1 MTRDQLVLA
10 LQQEY
15 AHRREDNLRLYEEKT
30 DAACERCPG
39 LRELLNTRHAMV
51 MKGVRTGIL
60 NAGKATTANA
70 ELPSAMAHINE
81 RIAQALKAGG
91 LDKDYL
97 QPIYTCANCRDEG
110 YTYTPSR
117 QMCSCMVG
125 ELNRRM
131 LTELGLSDGKQTFEN
146 FDESLFSDEADAK
159 GVTQRQSAALAR
171 KVCEKYADSFP
182 ATETRNL
189 LITGKSG
196 LGKTYLLHAI
206 AHRLVERGVMPA
218 YTSAYHLLEVAR
230 RAYMENNS
238 DYMAGMVAAPLLLV
252 DDLGTEPLMQN
263 ITVTQLFNLLNER
276 QMAGRHTIIST
287 NLDMSELK
295 ERYTERITSRLMD
308 GTAWRKL
315 ALTGDDVRKRL
326 KRK

>member
-15 AHRREDNLRLYEEKT
+15 AHRREDNLRRFEEKT

-39 LRELLNTRHAMV
+39 LRELLNTRHSMV
-51 MKGVRTGIL
+51 MRGVRTGIL

-70 ELPSAMAHINE
+70 ELPSAMANINE
-81 RIAQALKAGG
+81 RIAQALRAGG

-97 QPIYTCANCRDEG
+97 QPVYTCALCRDEG

-117 QMCSCMVG
+117 RMCSCMAG

-131 LTELGLSDGKQTFEN
+131 LAELGLSDGRQTFEN
-146 FDESLFSDEADAK
+146 FDESLFSAEADAR
-159 GVTQRQSAALAR
+159 GASQLQLALLAKR
-171 KVCEKYADSFP
+171 VCMAYADSFP

-196 LGKTYLLHAI
+196 LGKTFMLHAI

-218 YTSAYHLLEVAR
+218 YTSAYHMLEVAR

-238 DYMAGMVAAPLLLV
+238 DYMAGMMAAPLLLI

-276 QMAGRHTIIST
+276 QLAARHTVIST

-308 GTAWRKL
+308 ASAWRKL
-315 ALTGDDVRKRL
+315 TLVGDDVRKRL
-326 KRK
+326 KRS